1 MRTLSYVI
9 AIAALALTL
18 GCQTTANRTPN
29 GTNQGANAA
38 EANNGKTG
46 SQPRAQNPAT
56 NPQSPTTNEDTP
68 SAGKNTD
75 TGQPG
80 SNQQPAPGGGNTSK
94 RGAASG
100 PSASKP
106 ATKKP

>member
-1 MRTLSYVI
+1 MNRLFTAIGI
-9 AIAALALTL
+9 ASLALAL

-38 EANNGKTG
+38 EKNNGDQAQ
-46 SQPRAQNPAT
+46 SQPANQNPAT
-56 NPQSPTTNEDTP
+56 NPQSPTTTEGTP

-75 TGQPG
+75 TGKAG
-80 SNQQPAPGGGNTSK
+80 SNQQPPPGGGNPQK

-100 PSASKP
+100 PSASKSP
-106 ATKKP
+106 KH